1 MRALEGFEEEEDE
14 VKEEETANGVKT
26 HLALC
31 LVSKTFDVGLAS
43 AIVTVAV
50 AAAAMAMA
58 TKSIL
63 RPKKTQINPATKTP
77 KSILFQNG
85 TRPISLTFCIGRW
98 GDEAAAPF
106 TVWGL
111 I

>member
-31 LVSKTFDVGLAS
+31 LVSNTFDVGLAS

-63 RPKKTQINPATKTP
+63 RPKNT
-77 KSILFQNG
+77 KSILCKMEQGPFLSPSVSQ
-85 TRPISLTFCIGRW
+85 GRAMRLRLLLRS
-98 GDEAAAPF
+98 GA
-106 TVWGL
+106 
-111 I
+111 

>member
-31 LVSKTFDVGLAS
+31 LVSNTFDVGLAS

-63 RPKKTQINPATKTP
+63 RPKKHQINP
-77 KSILFQNG
+77 LQNG
-85 TRPISLTFCIGRW
+85 TRPISLTFCIGWW
-98 GDEAAAPF
+98 GD
-106 TVWGL
+106 
-111 I
+111 